1 MYLPKVMPK
10 DIEKRWV
17 MKSSVDS
24 ELVHSL
30 SNSLSIDPV
39 IATILIQRGIQ
50 TFEEARGFFR
60 PNLNELHDPF
70 LMKDMDRAIARIEQA
85 IEKKE
90 RILVYGD
97 YDVDGTTAVALMYG
111 FLHEI
116 YPHVSFYIPDRYAEG
131 YGISFKGIDFAA
143 DNDFGLIIALDC
155 GIKSNDKADYA
166 LEKGID
172 FIICDHHNPGEIIP
186 NAIVL
191 DPKRK
196 DCHYPFKELSGCG
209 IGFKV
214 IQALAKKKNISD
226 EIVNSYLDLV
236 TISTAADIVPI
247 HGENRT
253 LAYFG
258 LKEINSKPRPGIEAM
273 LNGAGKKLP
282 VDISD
287 LVFVIGPRINA
298 AGRIHSGQRAVELLI
313 AKKIQE
319 AYEKSEILNEHND
332 QRKNLDKEITAQ
344 ALAMI
349 AQNPNVETA
358 KTTVL
363 YYEDWH
369 KGVIGIVASRVIE
382 TYYRPTIMLT
392 GANGKITGSARSVKD
407 YDVYEAIEKCSG
419 LLEQFG
425 GHKYAAGLTMKIENL
440 DAFIEKFETVVSEN
454 ITDEILTPKIEIDA
468 EIFLENIY
476 QKGENTN
483 EIPKF
488 YRVLKQMGPFGPGN
502 MSPVFVVNNLKDAG
516 YSKIVGESHLKLYVS
531 PANNPEL
538 KLNGIAFGLGHLLPE
553 IQKKTFNLAFSFEE
567 NFWND
572 KSSLQLAVKDIKIND

>member
-1 MYLPKVMPK
+1 
-10 DIEKRWV
+10 
-17 MKSSVDS
+17 MKPIIDS
-24 ELVHSL
+24 EYVYAL
-30 SNSLSIDPV
+30 SSALSIDSA
-39 IATILIQRGIQ
+39 IAAILIQRGIQ
-50 TFEEARGFFR
+50 TFEDARGFFR
-60 PNLNELHDPF
+60 PSLSELHDPF
-70 LMKDMDRAIARIEQA
+70 LMKDMDRAIERIEKA
-85 IEKKE
+85 MEKNE
-90 RILVYGD
+90 RILIYGD

-116 YPHVSFYIPDRYAEG
+116 YPNVSFYIPDRYSEG

-143 DNDFGLIIALDC
+143 DNDFSLIIALDC
-155 GIKSNDKADYA
+155 GIKSNDKVDYA
-166 LEKGID
+166 NEKEID
-172 FIICDHHNPGEIIP
+172 FIICDHHTPGEIIP
-186 NAIVL
+186 DAIVL

-196 DCHYPFKELSGCG
+196 DCQYPYKELSGCG

-214 IQALAKKKNISD
+214 IQAVAKKKNIS
-226 EIVNSYLDLV
+226 EEKVNSYLDLV

-247 HGENRT
+247 TGENRT

-258 LKEINSKPRPGIEAM
+258 LKEINSAPRPGIEAM

-287 LVFVIGPRINA
+287 LVFIIGPRINA

-313 AKKIQE
+313 AKEMEE
-319 AYEKSEILNEHND
+319 AYEKSDILNEHND

-349 AQNPNVETA
+349 SENPLFLNA

-363 YYEDWH
+363 FNEDWH

-392 GANGKITGSARSVKD
+392 GSNGKITGSARSIKD
-407 YDVYEAIEKCSG
+407 YDVYEAIEKCSD

-425 GHKYAAGLTMKIENL
+425 GHKYAAGLTMKKENL
-440 DAFIEKFETVVSEN
+440 EAFIEKFERVVSQN
-454 ITDEILTPKIEIDA
+454 ITEEILTPKIEIDA
-468 EIFLENIY
+468 EIFFENIF

-483 EIPKF
+483 EIPRF
-488 YRVLKQMGPFGPGN
+488 YRILKQMGPFGPGN
-502 MSPVFVVNNLKDAG
+502 MNPVFKVSGLRDAG
-516 YSKIVGESHLKLYVS
+516 YSKVVGENHLKLYVCS
-531 PANNPEL
+531 EKNPEL
-538 KLNGIAFGLGHLLPE
+538 KLNGIAFGLGHLLE
-553 IQKKTFNLAFSFEE
+553 DIRKKSFSLAFSLEE

-572 KSSLQLAVKDIKIND
+572 KLSLQLSVKDIRIND

>member
-1 MYLPKVMPK
+1 MPK

-60 PNLNELHDPF
+60 PDLNELHDPF

-191 DPKRK
+191 DPKRI

-247 HGENRT
+247 HGENRN

-273 LNGAGKKLP
+273 LNSAGKKLP

-313 AKKIQE
+313 AKEIQE

-332 QRKNLDKEITAQ
+332 QRKNLDREITAQ

-363 YYEDWH
+363 YHEDWH
-369 KGVIGIVASRVIE
+369 KGVVGIVASRVIE
-382 TYYRPTIMLT
+382 TYYRPTIILT

-407 YDVYEAIEKCSG
+407 YDVYEAIEKCSD

-440 DAFIEKFETVVSEN
+440 DAFIEKFETVVAEN

-502 MSPVFVVNNLKDAG
+502 MNPVFVVKNLKDAG
-516 YSKIVGESHLKLYVS
+516 YSKIVGESHLKLYVC
-531 PANNPEL
+531 PVNNLAL
-538 KLNGIAFGLGHLLPE
+538 KLNGIAFGLGHLLPD
-553 IQKKTFNLAFSFEE
+553 IQKKTFSLAFSFEE